1 MSPESRSRRPVRLP
15 LAGLLGIAA
24 AVLLSTLACKEPE
37 VAQAPTVVR
46 PVKLMTVGGAGAA
59 AGGTKSFPGR
69 VEALNQV
76 DLSFRVGGPLT
87 ALPVKEGQKVR
98 RGQTLARIDTR
109 DFDIRLKSARAQA
122 ERTEADLR
130 RFTALYEK
138 AAISE
143 AQLDQ
148 AQAAADVATAALAD
162 AEANLADTTLKAPF
176 SGIIGETFVENFQEV
191 RPKEPVLSLI
201 DASRVKLVVD
211 LPEFLVATAR
221 DPASFEAFAR
231 FDAAPGEDLPLVLD
245 ELAAQADPRTQ
256 TYRATL
262 LMDQPEG
269 IDVLPGMT
277 ANVYGSQSA
286 SGDDGAETSLV
297 VPAIAVVADEGGNAF
312 VWVVEGEPMKAGK
325 RPVATGE
332 LAGSDSIEI
341 TSGLAAGETIAISAV
356 SALTEGMEVRPLTA
370 VSRSSS
376 SGGTG
381 S

>member
-1 MSPESRSRRPVRLP
+1 MPQALKRVP
-15 LAGLLGIAA
+15 LGLAA
-24 AVLLSTLACKEPE
+24 TLLLLISAACGEPQ
-37 VAQAPTVVR
+37 VAEAPQVVR
-46 PVKLMTVGGAGAA
+46 PVKLMTVGAGTAA
-59 AGGTKSFPGR
+59 AGTKSFPGR

-76 DLSFRVGGPLT
+76 DLSFRVGGPLV
-87 ALPVKEGQKVR
+87 ALPVKEGQQVR

-109 DFDIRLKSARAQA
+109 DFDIGLQSARASA

-148 AQAAADVATAALAD
+148 AQAAADVAKAALAD
-162 AEANLADTTLKAPF
+162 AEANLADTNLAAPF
-176 SGIIGETFVENFQEV
+176 SGVIGETFVENFQEV

-201 DASRVKLVVD
+201 DVSRVKLVVD
-211 LPEFLVATAR
+211 LPEFLVANIRA
-221 DPASFEAFAR
+221 AKGVKMFAR
-231 FDAAPGEDLPLVLD
+231 FDAAPGEDLDVTLS

-262 LMDQPEG
+262 LMDQPKG

-277 ANVYGSQSA
+277 ANVFGSQ
-286 SGDDGAETSLV
+286 AEAAQQGEAQLI
-297 VPAIAVVADEGGNAF
+297 VPAIAVVADDAGEAF
-312 VWVVEGEPMKAGK
+312 VWVVAGEPMAASK
-325 RPVATGE
+325 RAVTTGE

-341 TSGLAAGETIAISAV
+341 VSGLSSGETIAISAV
-356 SALTEGMEVRPLTA
+356 SALTDGMEVRPLEEI
-370 VSRSSS
+370 
-376 SGGTG
+376 G